1 MRRLERAH
9 WLKLGI
15 FLMYVAV
22 IIGTYVF
29 LHLNGISVKDVPGIV
44 TTNVR
49 SAGIWGPLVLILF
62 YALSTVIPFPTFS
75 IAIIG
80 GALFGPWLGSLA
92 VVIGVNV
99 AGSISFWMARYF
111 GRHFVSENERGWVK
125 KYDDLLTEQGMFAA
139 MAMRLLFFP
148 FDAVSIGCGLTRMT
162 YRQYLVGTFLGSF
175 ASTVSFVVLGEAF
188 TTPASLIFFGIMMAG
203 SILIAALLRRSEWAK
218 RNLFGKP
225 VEPQAFE

>member
-1 MRRLERAH
+1 MRHLERAH

-22 IIGTYVF
+22 IVSTYVF
-29 LHLNGISVKDVPGIV
+29 LHVNGISVKDVPGIV

-49 SAGIWGPLVLILF
+49 NAGIWGPLVLILF

-80 GALFGPWLGSLA
+80 GVLFGPWLGSLA
-92 VVIGVNV
+92 VIIGVNV

-125 KYDDLLTEQGMFAA
+125 KYDDLLTEQGMFAS

-162 YRQYLVGTFLGSF
+162 YRQYIVGTFLGSF

-188 TTPASLIFFGIMMAG
+188 TTPASLIFFGIMMIV
-203 SILIAALLRRSEWAK
+203 SVVIAVLLRRSDWAK
-218 RNLFGKP
+218 RHLFSKA
-225 VEPQAFE
+225 VEPQTFE

>member
-1 MRRLERAH
+1 MRLLERAH

-22 IIGTYVF
+22 IVSTYVF
-29 LHLNGISVKDVPGIV
+29 LHVNGISVKDVPGIV
-44 TTNVR
+44 TMNVR
-49 SAGIWGPLVLILF
+49 NAGIWGPLVLILF

-80 GALFGPWLGSLA
+80 GVLFGPWLGSLA

-162 YRQYLVGTFLGSF
+162 YRQYIVGTFLGSF

-203 SILIAALLRRSEWAK
+203 SIVIAVLLRRSNWAK
-218 RNLFGKP
+218 RHLFSKP
-225 VEPQAFE
+225 VEPQTFE